1 MSEETQR
8 YDLAVIGGGPGGYVA
23 AIRAAQMGAKV
34 AVIEKERLGGTCLI
48 WGCIPSKTLIRSVQI
63 LQEAREAERFG
74 IELDK
79 ASLRPNMEKIMA
91 RKDAV
96 VNQNVSGIETLFKA
110 YGIANIKGHGTLLAP
125 NRIGVKGTGP
135 ELRQVEAANIILAS
149 GSQIARPPIPGTDLE
164 GVTDS
169 DRMLSLKHIPKS
181 IVIIGG
187 GIIGVEWA
195 GILAP
200 LGTKVTI
207 VEALPNILTPVDEEI
222 MKRFVILLKKTG
234 VNIITGAKVEA
245 IEQNGQAKDE
255 SERLS
260 VRYVMEKN
268 LPAYKTGVEQSYKPL
283 NETAD
288 GTEGGAENTV
298 QAELVMVAV
307 GRTPYT
313 DGLGLADLGV
323 KMNRRAII
331 SNHRMETNVKGVY
344 AIGDV
349 TQRIML
355 AHVASHEG
363 EVAVDNIFGHSRLM
377 DYRAV
382 PNCIYSSPEIA
393 SVGPTEQEL
402 KASGVAYRVSKFPF
416 TALGRA
422 VTLGDTN
429 GLVKLLISEER
440 GEILAG
446 HIMGPD
452 ATDLIAELVLAVQ
465 QRLKPEDVAHT
476 IHAHPTL
483 PEAIQEAALGAMPGA
498 SPIHFKKSNLG
509 G

>member
-1 MSEETQR
+1 MSEETNR

-23 AIRAAQMGAKV
+23 AIRAAQYGAKV
-34 AVIEKERLGGTCLI
+34 AVVEKDRLGGTCLI

-63 LQEAREAERFG
+63 LREVREAEKFG

-79 ASLRPNMEKIMA
+79 ASIRPNMEKIMA

-96 VNQNVSGIETLFKA
+96 VNQNVGGIETLFKA
-110 YGIANIKGHGTLLAP
+110 YGIVTIKGHGSLVAP
-125 NRIGVKGTGP
+125 NRIAVQNGGVEGQ
-135 ELRQVEAANIILAS
+135 EIEASNIIIAT
-149 GSQIARPPIPGTDLE
+149 GSSIARIPIPGVDLE

-207 VEALPNILTPVDEEI
+207 VEALPTILTPVDDEI
-222 MKRFVILLKKTG
+222 MRRFLIQLKKMGVEVKTG
-234 VNIITGAKVEA
+234 CKVEA
-245 IEQNGQAKDE
+245 IEQNSAAKDE
-255 SERLS
+255 SERLT
-260 VRYVMEKN
+260 VRYLNEKDKT
-268 LPAYKTGVEQSYKPL
+268 PASLEGVAGSYKPL
-283 NETAD
+283 P
-288 GTEGGAENTV
+288 EGAGPGDKGPEQSV
-298 QAELVMVAV
+298 SAELVMMAV
-307 GRTPYT
+307 GRSPYT
-313 DGLGLADLGV
+313 ENLGLAEIGLQ
-323 KMNRRAII
+323 MNRRAII
-331 SNHRMETNVKGVY
+331 SNNRMETNVKGIY

-363 EVAVDNIFGHSRLM
+363 EVAVDNIFGHARLM
-377 DYRAV
+377 NYRAV

-402 KASGVAYRVSKFPF
+402 KAKGTPYRVSKFPF

-429 GLVKLLISEER
+429 GLVKLIISEER
-440 GEILAG
+440 NEIIAG

-452 ATDLIAELVLAVQ
+452 ATDLIAEVVLAVQ
-465 QRLKPEDVAHT
+465 QRVSPEELAHT

-483 PEAIQEAALGAMPGA
+483 TEAIQEAALGAIPGA
-498 SPIHFKKSNLG
+498 SAIHFKKSNLS
-509 G
+509 

>member
-23 AIRAAQMGAKV
+23 AIRAAQYGAKV
-34 AVIEKERLGGTCLI
+34 AVVEKDRLGGTCLI
-48 WGCIPSKTLIRSVQI
+48 WGCIPSKTLIRSVQV
-63 LQEAREAERFG
+63 LQEARDAERFG
-74 IELDK
+74 IELDR
-79 ASLRPNMEKIMA
+79 ASIRPNMEKIMA
-91 RKDAV
+91 RKDQV
-96 VNQNVSGIETLFKA
+96 VNQNVGGIETLFKS
-110 YGIANIKGHGTLLAP
+110 YGIATIKGHGSLVAP
-125 NRIGVKGTGP
+125 NRIAVHGAGVERREIEASNVIIATG
-135 ELRQVEAANIILAS
+135 S
-149 GSQIARPPIPGTDLE
+149 SIARLPIPGVELE

-207 VEALPNILTPVDEEI
+207 IEALPTILTPVDEEI
-222 MKRFVILLKKTG
+222 MRRFSGLLKKMG
-234 VNIITGAKVEA
+234 VEVKTGAKVEA
-245 IEQNGQAKDE
+245 IEKNGAAQDE
-255 SERLS
+255 SERLT
-260 VRYVMEKN
+260 VRFMLEKDRVPANLEGVSGSYQPLPEAAGPIEKGPGQTVNAEMVM
-268 LPAYKTGVEQSYKPL
+268 LA
-283 NETAD
+283 A
-288 GTEGGAENTV
+288 
-298 QAELVMVAV
+298 
-307 GRTPYT
+307 GRWPYT
-313 DGLGLADLGV
+313 EGLGLQDIGV
-323 KMNRRAII
+323 RMNRRSII
-331 SNHRMETNVKGVY
+331 SNDRMETNVKGVY

-363 EVAVDNIFGHSRLM
+363 EVAVDNILGHARLM
-377 DYRAV
+377 NYRAV

-402 KASGVAYRVSKFPF
+402 KEHGVSYRVSKFPF

-429 GLVKLLISEER
+429 GLVKLIVSEETQ
-440 GEILAG
+440 EIIAG

-465 QRLKPEDVAHT
+465 QRMKPEELAHT

-483 PEAIQEAALGAMPGA
+483 TEAIQEAALAAVPGA
-498 SPIHFKKSNLG
+498 SAIHFKKSNL
-509 G
+509 

>member
-23 AIRAAQMGAKV
+23 AIRAAQYGAKV
-34 AVIEKERLGGTCLI
+34 AVVEKERLGGTCLI
-48 WGCIPSKTLIRSVQI
+48 WGCIPSKTLIRSVQV
-63 LQEAREAERFG
+63 LQEARDAERFG
-74 IELDK
+74 IELDT
-79 ASLRPNMEKIMA
+79 ASIRPNMEKIMA
-91 RKDAV
+91 RKDQV
-96 VNQNVSGIETLFKA
+96 VNQNVGGIETLFKS
-110 YGIANIKGHGTLLAP
+110 YGIATLKGHGTLVAP
-125 NRIGVKGTGP
+125 NRIAVHGNGIEGREIEASNVIIATG
-135 ELRQVEAANIILAS
+135 S
-149 GSQIARPPIPGTDLE
+149 SIARLPIPGVELE

-181 IVIIGG
+181 LVIIGG

-207 VEALPNILTPVDEEI
+207 VEALPTILTPVDEEI
-222 MKRFVILLKKTG
+222 MRRFSGLLKKMG
-234 VNIITGAKVEA
+234 VEVKTGAKVES
-245 IEQNGQAKDE
+245 IEKNDQAQDE
-255 SERLS
+255 SDRLT
-260 VRYVMEKN
+260 VRYILEKDRT
-268 LPAYKTGVEQSYKPL
+268 PASLEGVSGSYKPL
-283 NETAD
+283 PEAAGNEK
-288 GTEGGAENTV
+288 GPEQTV
-298 QAELVMVAV
+298 QAEMVMLAA
-307 GRTPYT
+307 GRWPYT
-313 DGLGLADLGV
+313 EGLGLQDIGV
-323 KMNRRAII
+323 RMNRRSII
-331 SNHRMETNVKGVY
+331 SNDRMETNVKGVY

-363 EVAVDNIFGHSRLM
+363 EVAVDNIMGHARLM
-377 DYRAV
+377 NYRAV

-402 KASGVAYRVSKFPF
+402 KATGVAYRVSKFPF

-422 VTLGDTN
+422 VTLGDTT
-429 GLVKLLISEER
+429 GLVKLLVSQDTD
-440 GEILAG
+440 EILAG

-465 QRLKPEDVAHT
+465 QRIKPIELAHT

-483 PEAIQEAALGAMPGA
+483 TEAIQEAALAAVPGA
-498 SPIHFKKSNLG
+498 SAIHFKKSNL
-509 G
+509 